1 MTLRKDATTITTSNI
16 VEARCCS
23 CTDRLPIMDSRPPP
37 SSLAPD
43 WSSVTVPHVVP
54 WMSPPSSRPGTGHSR
69 NFSAS
74 QDHTGLTGHTGEAD
88 VRRSKRPKSTKIRR
102 LTRHQPGVSALR
114 PAVAGNSL
122 ALPGHHTPTLEK
134 LEEICGRLRG
144 RPMPPLKSKAFGRH
158 CVTTL
163 TQYDVG
169 TRQMHINLL

>member
-1 MTLRKDATTITTSNI
+1 M
-16 VEARCCS
+16 
-23 CTDRLPIMDSRPPP
+23 
-37 SSLAPD
+37 
-43 WSSVTVPHVVP
+43 
-54 WMSPPSSRPGTGHSR
+54 
-69 NFSAS
+69 
-74 QDHTGLTGHTGEAD
+74 
-88 VRRSKRPKSTKIRR
+88 VRRSKRPNSTKIRR

-144 RPMPPLKSKAFGRH
+144 RPMPPLKSKAFGRP

-169 TRQMHINLL
+169 NCLSMKDTPPTSKIQRANYGSCTPCGLGKCISTFSVVARINTQCDIKTQTRYPPQHLSFGEIDCIEQ

>member
-1 MTLRKDATTITTSNI
+1 
-16 VEARCCS
+16 
-23 CTDRLPIMDSRPPP
+23 MDSRPPP
-37 SSLAPD
+37 SSLA
-43 WSSVTVPHVVP
+43 
-54 WMSPPSSRPGTGHSR
+54 PGTGHSR

-169 TRQMHINLL
+169 TRQMHINLLCSSSDKHTVRHQNTNAIPTTTLIIRRDRLH